1 MSQSELSDTSV
12 AGESRENII
21 QDWEEQPEVVI
32 SKLYSKMEEIEDK
45 LDKAVGGD
53 QPDGKDQIQVWNHE
67 QDIPGDPKIFQLIKE
82 LRNTNDQGLNR
93 LSTAQIEQIVERKR
107 TRTLEIMSE
116 LASNH
121 DKIVM
126 KNHGG
131 NKGKYLYWKP

>member
-1 MSQSELSDTSV
+1 MAEVTVEEVYQEVQEVKELLK
-12 AGESRENII
+12 
-21 QDWEEQPEVVI
+21 EQR
-32 SKLYSKMEEIEDK
+32 
-45 LDKAVGGD
+45 GGK
-53 QPDGKDQIQVWNHE
+53 QPSGKEQIQVWSHE
-67 QDIPGDPKIFQLIKE
+67 QDIPGDPKIFQLIKQ

-93 LSTAQIEQIVERKR
+93 LSTSQIEQIVDRKR

-131 NKGKYLYWKP
+131 NKGKFLYWKP